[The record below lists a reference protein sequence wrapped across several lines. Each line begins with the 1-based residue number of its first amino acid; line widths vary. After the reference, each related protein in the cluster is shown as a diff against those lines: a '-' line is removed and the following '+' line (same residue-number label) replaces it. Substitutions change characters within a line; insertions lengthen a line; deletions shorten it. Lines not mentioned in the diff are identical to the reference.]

1 MFRTLVLVAA
11 LSFPTVA
18 AVAQNTKGT
27 GAESQTSTT
36 TNPAGSVG
44 LTTPRDNKPRA
55 GVAPS
60 TDQRRMDSTKEARDA
75 YEKQGKSG
83 ASLR

>member
-1 MFRTLVLVAA
+1 MRHLLFSAAFAMVA
-11 LSFPTVA
+11 FGA
-18 AVAQNTKGT
+18 AAQNTKGT

-36 TNPAGSVG
+36 TNPQGTVM
-44 LTTPRDNKPRA
+44 LPTPSDGRQHA
-55 GVAPS
+55 APATS
-60 TDQRRMDSTKEARDA
+60 ADHRRMETTKSAQDA